1 LEDIVKIYNS
11 LTQLIGNTP
20 LLRINSL
27 SKNSSEVVAKL
38 ESFNPYSVKD
48 RVAFNMLKSAFE
60 QGLIT
65 KDSTIIEPTSGNTGI
80 GLAFCCASMGLKCI
94 LTMPSSMSE
103 ERKKLLSALG
113 ATLVLT
119 PPSEGMKGAI
129 AKAEELKS
137 SIDGAFI
144 PQQFENT
151 ANPLSHQS
159 TASEIIADTDGKI
172 DYFVACIGTGGTI
185 SGVGKILKERIP
197 SIKIIGIEPF
207 DSPLIT
213 KGKSAPHKIQG
224 IGANFIPS
232 IYDSTVVD
240 EVVTIKTEDAYET
253 CRNVAKNEGLL
264 VGISS
269 GSALFVASEIAKNTE
284 GKRIVALCPD
294 SGERYLS
301 TDLFVGE

>member
-1 LEDIVKIYNS
+1 MKIYNS
-11 LTQLIGNTP
+11 LTELIGNTP
-20 LLRINSL
+20 LLKINSL
-27 SKNSSEVVAKL
+27 STRDSEVIAKL

-48 RVAFNMLKSAFE
+48 RVAFNMLNTAFR
-60 QGLIT
+60 QGLINQN
-65 KDSTIIEPTSGNTGI
+65 STIIEPTSGNTGI

-119 PPSEGMKGAI
+119 NPIEGMKGAI
-129 AKAEELKS
+129 AKAEELRA

-144 PQQFENT
+144 PQQFENE
-151 ANPLSHQS
+151 ANPLSHEA
-159 TASEIIADTDGKI
+159 TANEIIADTDGKI

-213 KGKSAPHKIQG
+213 QGKSAPHKIQG
-224 IGANFIPS
+224 SGANFIPS
-232 IYDSTVVD
+232 IYDATVVD
-240 EVVTIKTEDAYET
+240 EVVTIKTEDAYAT
-253 CRNVAKNEGLL
+253 CRSVAKKEGLL
-264 VGISS
+264 LGISS
-269 GSALFVASEIAKNTE
+269 GSALFVASEIAKKNK

-301 TDLFVGE
+301 TDLFIGE